1 MWIAATEAVK
11 LLDVTPQTLY
21 AYVSRG
27 FIRSEAVPGRAR
39 ERRYAREDVERLR
52 RRSEERRDPGKAAAR
67 ALQWGVPVLE
77 SSITLISDGKLYYR
91 GEDVEELARTRT
103 IEDVAALLWGVSV
116 PLPAVP
122 RVTLPRVRAELP
134 FVTRAES
141 LLPLAAA
148 RDRLAFDLRPQA
160 VAQTGW
166 RIVQLLAAVA
176 AGSSSV
182 SDTIDATLAVTW
194 KPRGARAR
202 DLIRAALIACADHEL
217 NVSAFTARCIA
228 SSGANPYSVVAGAL
242 GALEGVRHG
251 GATARVESLLGELR
265 RAKDVRRAL
274 ADRLRRGESV
284 EGFGHPLYKNG
295 DPRATLLLTLLAEHS
310 PKSRELAFI
319 NEVAR
324 AAADV
329 LGERPTV
336 DFALVAVQL
345 ALKLP
350 PATALTL
357 FAIGRSLGWLAH
369 AIEQYAT
376 NATIRPRARYV
387 GVMPGG

>member
-242 GALEGVRHG
+242 C
-251 GATARVESLLGELR
+251 
-265 RAKDVRRAL
+265 
-274 ADRLRRGESV
+274 
-284 EGFGHPLYKNG
+284 
-295 DPRATLLLTLLAEHS
+295 
-310 PKSRELAFI
+310 
-319 NEVAR
+319 
-324 AAADV
+324 
-329 LGERPTV
+329 
-336 DFALVAVQL
+336 
-345 ALKLP
+345 
-350 PATALTL
+350 
-357 FAIGRSLGWLAH
+357 
-369 AIEQYAT
+369 
-376 NATIRPRARYV
+376 
-387 GVMPGG
+387 